1 MSNHRLSGGL
11 ARWVAIAVALVVAV
25 VAITVALNSGSPQQE
40 TQTTPNAASPDAAG
54 ETSADPSAD
63 PAAETE
69 VPLVSRILADL
80 RAGRKPESQ
89 DQPLAGAPVKLVRAG
104 PEDPA
109 SIGVLTIPAI
119 DLRTKMFEGVYE
131 DALRDGPG
139 HWPGTPAPGE
149 PGNSVISGHR
159 STETRPF
166 LYLDRLSAGD
176 KITIARGGETFR
188 YAVDDVT
195 IVPQAEYVRYV
206 LQKPAN
212 PRTRMVTLFACNP
225 LTAHYQ
231 RIVVRARALDGGRPS

>member
-1 MSNHRLSGGL
+1 MMPTHRVSGGL
-11 ARWVAIAVALVVAV
+11 ARWVAIAAALVVAV
-25 VAITVALNSGSPQQE
+25 VAITIALNTGSPKPE
-40 TQTTPNAASPDAAG
+40 TTPNAAPSAPGD
-54 ETSADPSAD
+54 TSAPTTAR
-63 PAAETE
+63 EE

-104 PEDPA
+104 PENPA
-109 SIGVLTIPAI
+109 SVGVLAIPAI
-119 DLRTKMFEGVYE
+119 DLRTRMFEGVYE
-131 DALRDGPG
+131 DALREGPG

-149 PGNSVISGHR
+149 VGNSVISGHR

-176 KITIARGGETFR
+176 RITITRGGTTFR

-195 IVPQAEYVRYV
+195 IVPQAGYVRYV

-225 LTAHYQ
+225 LTAHYE